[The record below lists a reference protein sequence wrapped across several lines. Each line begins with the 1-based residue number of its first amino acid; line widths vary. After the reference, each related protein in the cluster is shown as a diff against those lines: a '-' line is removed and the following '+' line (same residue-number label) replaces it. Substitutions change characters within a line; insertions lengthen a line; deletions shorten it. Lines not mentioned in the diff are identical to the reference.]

1 MSIRRVARTVAVS
14 IAAVSAA
21 GAFSILTLS
30 GTAGAAAPTDG
41 SSVPNS
47 AVAVGTVTPGTPF
60 SSGQQINIVIPVGA
74 PPGLSQVQF
83 NTSGFSPYSV
93 IYVK

>member
-1 MSIRRVARTVAVS
+1 MGPAPGFV
-14 IAAVSAA
+14 A
-21 GAFSILTLS
+21 GAM
-30 GTAGAAAPTDG
+30 
-41 SSVPNS
+41 
-47 AVAVGTVTPGTPF
+47 
-60 SSGQQINIVIPVGA
+60 QINIVIPVGA